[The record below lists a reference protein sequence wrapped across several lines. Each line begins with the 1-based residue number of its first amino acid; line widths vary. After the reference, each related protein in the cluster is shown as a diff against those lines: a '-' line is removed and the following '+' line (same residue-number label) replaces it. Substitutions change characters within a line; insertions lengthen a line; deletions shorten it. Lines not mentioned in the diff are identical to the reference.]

1 MDTKKTME
9 HTKKSHTIP
18 RFTVSRTSVFYSLGK
33 VQLSA
38 MGRRDLYNVRNG
50 YSIVINPISWD
61 ITDITTTIM
70 VMLPYN

>member
-1 MDTKKTME
+1 MDIPKKTWST
-9 HTKKSHTIP
+9 HKKSHTVP
-18 RFTVSRTSVFYSLGK
+18 RFTVSRTSVFSSLGK

-61 ITDITTTIM
+61 ITTTIM